1 MKGKIEFRVMEDEGI
16 AVSTR
21 LEAVSLIDKFHLI
34 HCLENAL
41 EMSETEWKTYV
52 LVGHDLM
59 KNCKDSVV
67 DFGKLFNGLD

>member
-16 AVSTR
+16 TVSTR
-21 LEAVSLIDKFHLI
+21 LEAVSLIDKFHLV
-34 HCLENAL
+34 HCMENAL

-59 KNCKDSVV
+59 KKCNDSVV
-67 DFGKLFNGLD
+67 DFGKLFNGID